1 MDFTFNEEQK
11 AVQEAIDGIFAGIVT
26 PDRVQQVEA
35 TDERFDRGLWAE
47 LARADLLGL
56 PLPEAHGGGGF
67 GMVEVALMLEA
78 HGRSVAPLPLW
89 ATLVLGA
96 MPIAEFGSAAL
107 AGSVLPGVAAGDVVL
122 SAALADV
129 AGDIAVG
136 GRGQPAAT
144 ATAGADGGMVLSGSA
159 FAVPFAHVAD
169 RVLVPAVIGEGIV
182 IAAVDPRAPGV
193 VVERAL
199 TTNREVHPHLHLDAV
214 VVGPDDLLAGGD
226 PTQGYRVLAWML
238 NRAWTGL
245 CALQL
250 GVVEAAVTQ
259 TAAYLNT
266 REQFGRPL
274 STFQGTML
282 RAADAAIDAESI
294 RVTLW
299 QAAWRLDNG
308 LDADRAVTVAS
319 WFAAEAGQRAVLA
332 TQHLHGGMG
341 ADIGYPIHR
350 YFLWGKQIELLLGS
364 PSAQLARLGRQVVD
378 GLRSSGTSSTEA
390 VPA

>member
-1 MDFTFNEEQK
+1 MDFIFDEEQK
-11 AVQEAIDGIFAGIVT
+11 AVQEAVDGIFAGIVT

-35 TDERFDRGLWAE
+35 TEERFDRELWAE
-47 LARADLLGL
+47 LAQADLLGL
-56 PLPEAHGGGGF
+56 PLPGALGGGGF

-96 MPIAEFGSAAL
+96 MPIAEFGSVAL
-107 AGSVLPGVAAGDVVL
+107 AGSVLPGVAAGGVVL

-136 GRGQPAAT
+136 GRGEPAAT
-144 ATAGADGGMVLSGSA
+144 ATAGAGDGMVLSGSA
-159 FAVPFAHVAD
+159 FAVPFAHVAE
-169 RVLVPAVIGEGIV
+169 RVLVPAVVGAGIV

-193 VVERAL
+193 AIERAV
-199 TTNREVHPHLHLDAV
+199 TTNREVHPHLHLDGV

-226 PTQGYRVLAWML
+226 PTQGHRVLGWML

-282 RAADAAIDAESI
+282 RAADAAIDTESI

-319 WFAAEAGQRAVLA
+319 WFAAEAGQRAVFA

-364 PSAQLARLGRQVVD
+364 PSAQLARLGRQVAD
-378 GLRSSGTSSTEA
+378 GLRSSGTPSTGA